1 MLAILSRGGEGLSSA
16 ALARRLGVTP
26 QSANEIV
33 ATLSTQHLVRRT
45 NGAENRRVRTL
56 QLTPR
61 GRNLLAQCDAEVDR
75 LEEGLFGALAAP
87 EQETLRRLLITGI
100 VAARSAQAP
109 EALRLSAAPT
119 G

>member
-45 NGAENRRVRTL
+45 DGAENRRVRTL

-61 GRNLLAQCDAEVDR
+61 GRNLLAQCDAQADR
-75 LEEGLFGALAAP
+75 LEEALFRTLAAP
-87 EQETLRRLLITGI
+87 RQEAPRSPLLT
-100 VAARSAQAP
+100 APLAQP
-109 EALRLSAAPT
+109 
-119 G
+119 